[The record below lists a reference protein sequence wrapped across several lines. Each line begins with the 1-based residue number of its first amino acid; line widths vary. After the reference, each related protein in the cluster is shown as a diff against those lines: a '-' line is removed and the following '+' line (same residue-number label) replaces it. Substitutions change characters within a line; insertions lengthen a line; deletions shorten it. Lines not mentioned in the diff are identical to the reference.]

1 MLNTTV
7 DCIRTWSPSY
17 LSLLTTIIVAVFCF
31 IITLGNFMIIT
42 AVVIDPLKKL
52 RTPFNY
58 FVVNLAVADLIIG
71 IVSMPVAIHF
81 HVREYLRK
89 KDDFIFI
96 RNAFSTTLFISL
108 TASLLCLIALSV
120 DRYIAI
126 TFAVKYSSNLTWRKC
141 WIGSFTIWLLSLSLP
156 FIIFKTGYIKF
167 LMIYINTAGVI
178 AGIILATVCI
188 HINKF
193 LRAQTHQMKEIT
205 RTTATDTKIL
215 EVKRTFQQ
223 KRVTRV
229 FLWILVLFLV
239 FYIPEAIIV
248 CMLQF
253 CKTCNCESTQIMKD
267 INVYLLT
274 VNSCMNP
281 YVHALKNKHYR
292 LALVELWTR
301 IRKNL
306 STLWRFT
313 TSRNNSISPAGENVD
328 MENN

>member
-1 MLNTTV
+1 
-7 DCIRTWSPSY
+7 
-17 LSLLTTIIVAVFCF
+17 
-31 IITLGNFMIIT
+31 
-42 AVVIDPLKKL
+42 
-52 RTPFNY
+52 
-58 FVVNLAVADLIIG
+58 
-71 IVSMPVAIHF
+71 
-81 HVREYLRK
+81 
-89 KDDFIFI
+89 
-96 RNAFSTTLFISL
+96 
-108 TASLLCLIALSV
+108 
-120 DRYIAI
+120 
-126 TFAVKYSSNLTWRKC
+126 
-141 WIGSFTIWLLSLSLP
+141 
-156 FIIFKTGYIKF
+156 
-167 LMIYINTAGVI
+167 MIYINTAGVI

-205 RTTATDTKIL
+205 RTTATETKIL

-229 FLWILVLFLV
+229 FLWILVLLLV

-292 LALVELWTR
+292 LALLELWTR

-306 STLWRFT
+306 SMLWRFT
-313 TSRNNSISPAGENVD
+313 TSRNNSISPADENVD

>member
-108 TASLLCLIALSV
+108 TASLLCLIVLSV

-126 TFAVKYSSNLTWRKC
+126 TFAVKYR
-141 WIGSFTIWLLSLSLP
+141 
-156 FIIFKTGYIKF
+156 
-167 LMIYINTAGVI
+167 
-178 AGIILATVCI
+178 
-188 HINKF
+188 
-193 LRAQTHQMKEIT
+193 
-205 RTTATDTKIL
+205 
-215 EVKRTFQQ
+215 
-223 KRVTRV
+223 
-229 FLWILVLFLV
+229 
-239 FYIPEAIIV
+239 
-248 CMLQF
+248 
-253 CKTCNCESTQIMKD
+253 
-267 INVYLLT
+267 
-274 VNSCMNP
+274 
-281 YVHALKNKHYR
+281 
-292 LALVELWTR
+292 R
-301 IRKNL
+301 I
-306 STLWRFT
+306 
-313 TSRNNSISPAGENVD
+313 
-328 MENN
+328 